1 MLPELVIHTTDRE
14 LRDVIIGDYCYQ
26 TWLFR
31 KIVILYLSG
40 KIQLIFNRESN
51 IREYSCKYF
60 EPTQITRGSLV
71 SWDFA
76 YSRIWKYSH
85 AKSFWRRGELWRAAT
100 GGRPVYNK
108 AQYPRISLSCIF
120 NDFLGDFGRSSW
132 WCEGR
137 NREVGHKRGCT
148 PREQRKIGIVKMN
161 RAHIHWCLK

>member
-1 MLPELVIHTTDRE
+1 MLLLVI
-14 LRDVIIGDYCYQ
+14 
-26 TWLFR
+26 
-31 KIVILYLSG
+31 IVIKYGYSVRLWFCICLAKSSWFLTA
-40 KIQLIFNRESN
+40 KAIFEN
-51 IREYSCKYF
+51 ISCKYF

-76 YSRIWKYSH
+76 YFRIWKYSH
-85 AKSFWRRGELWRAAT
+85 AKSFWRREELWRAAT

-161 RAHIHWCLK
+161 RAHIYWCLK